1 MILRTIGLTCALVYL
16 ACALA
21 YAYILITADE
31 FNEPYDDE
39 L

>member
-1 MILRTIGLTCALVYL
+1 MILRTIGLVCALGYL
-16 ACALA
+16 GCALA